1 MRGMTT
7 PAKVD
12 KQGRV
17 TIPPV
22 IREELEINA
31 GDVVEITVRKMNLAE
46 KEESQSIN
54 PLLAAETLIP
64 VSA

>member
-1 MRGMTT
+1 MREMTA

-22 IREELEINA
+22 IRETLMIKEGDLVEL
-31 GDVVEITVRKMNLAE
+31 TVRKILMENG
-46 KEESQSIN
+46 KSGN
-54 PLLAAETLIP
+54 PQMANALEPIP
-64 VSA
+64 A

>member
-1 MRGMTT
+1 MTT

-22 IREELEINA
+22 VRDSLNIEV
-31 GDVVEITVRKMNLAE
+31 GDVVEITVKKIALTE
-46 KEESQSIN
+46 KEKSQSIN
-54 PLLAAETLIP
+54 PLMAAETLIP

>member
-1 MRGMTT
+1 M

-17 TIPPV
+17 TIPPIV
-22 IREELEINA
+22 RETLEIGQ
-31 GDVVEITVRKMNLAE
+31 GDVVEITVRKMNLAAE
-46 KEESQSIN
+46 KEESQSTN
-54 PLLAAETLIP
+54 PLEAAETPVP

>member
-1 MRGMTT
+1 MREMTI

-17 TIPPV
+17 TIPPIV
-22 IREELEINA
+22 RETLSIGV
-31 GDVVEITVRKMNLAE
+31 GDVVEITVRKMNLTE
-46 KEESQSIN
+46 KEESQSTN
-54 PLLAAETLIP
+54 PLLAAETLEA